1 VTLPSKSNFALRSQ
15 LEEIA
20 QRFDAMTAQH
30 GRFAFTR
37 RRASSSAMEVWLM
50 PSLCVTLQSSAGDT
64 APAKIAA

>member
-1 VTLPSKSNFALRSQ
+1 LPSKSNFALRSQ

-30 GRFAFTR
+30 GRFHTL

-50 PSLCVTLQSSAGDT
+50 PSLCVTLQSSAGDI
-64 APAKIAA
+64 AAAKIAA